1 MTQLQDVYL
10 TQEAFDKALD
20 YQNTLERWQT
30 ELTMVTDQVEALIDK
45 RDYHGLSP
53 HETQELQRLM
63 TAKAA
68 IFSDIT
74 RLKVKALPFQG

>member
-1 MTQLQDVYL
+1 MNNN
-10 TQEAFDKALD
+10 

-30 ELTMVTDQVEALIDK
+30 ELTMVTDQVEALKAK
-45 RDYHGLSP
+45 RDHGLST

-74 RLKVKALPFQG
+74 RLKVKELPFQG